1 MEIAH
6 PDATDGKHWKKNKGG
21 QKRGKSEDE
30 QENSN
35 ASFLSDDDEI
45 ERRRIL
51 DEEEEGVFGASARA
65 CERERYI
72 YIYI

>member
-21 QKRGKSEDE
+21 QKPGKSEDE

-35 ASFLSDDDEI
+35 ASFLSDDEI

-51 DEEEEGVFGASARA
+51 DEEEEAVFGGSV
-65 CERERYI
+65 
-72 YIYI
+72 